1 MLKSSVNQLTVF
13 ILCVQ
18 IILFHEMLKLIFLAV
33 AFARPTVIIFL
44 SSRKKKSLKYS
55 QDSKVLF
62 YSSEF
67 TFNPK
72 MIESMDFVIFN
83 NSKPDSFYNLTFAL
97 KRDLSKVVLCFDL
110 NTKAEA
116 LVEEYNWQVFRANID
131 ICKIEKGTQLLNYV
145 VEHLAKLIEHYANF
159 RLECPLKHGN
169 YSIHNFPAPQDK
181 PLFISSIFF
190 NRYIPWEM
198 TITVRMK
205 ETIRSTAYRGFQIKV
220 RGETV
225 RV

>member
-1 MLKSSVNQLTVF
+1 M
-13 ILCVQ
+13 
-18 IILFHEMLKLIFLAV
+18 E
-33 AFARPTVIIFL
+33 
-44 SSRKKKSLKYS
+44 KKSLKYS
-55 QDSKVLF
+55 QDSKIF
-62 YSSEF
+62 FHSSEF

-72 MIESMDFVIFN
+72 MVEIMDFVVFN
-83 NSKPDSFYNLTFAL
+83 NSKPDSFYNLTFKL
-97 KRDLSKVVLCFDL
+97 KKDLSQVVICFDL
-110 NTKAEA
+110 NTKDEA
-116 LVEEYNWQVFRANID
+116 LAKEYSWKVFRANID
-131 ICKIEKGTQLLNYV
+131 ICKMEKETKLVNYL

-169 YSIHNFPAPQDK
+169 YSIRNFPAPQDQ

-198 TITVRMK
+198 TVTVRMK